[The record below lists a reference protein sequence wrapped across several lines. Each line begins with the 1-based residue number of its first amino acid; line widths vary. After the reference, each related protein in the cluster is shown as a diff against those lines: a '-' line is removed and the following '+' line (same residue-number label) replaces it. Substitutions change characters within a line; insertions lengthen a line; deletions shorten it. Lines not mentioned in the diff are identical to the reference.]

1 MLTRLHRPAK
11 LVTVEDNNLY
21 SSQMG
26 SGAGMGGRGASGLRQ
41 LAAASAVLAMAA
53 VWQPGAAQ
61 TPPPVPQFGDATH
74 LGVTTCSG
82 STCHGA
88 IEPFQKSNVAQNEY
102 VTWLQKDKHARAYKV
117 LFDERSVR
125 IARNLGLPDA
135 HTAEICLN
143 CHTDN
148 PAAAHRGPQF
158 QLSDGVACEACH
170 GGSQRWLGIHISGA
184 SHQDNIAAGLYPT
197 DQPVARAELCLSC
210 HFGDRGDKFANHR
223 IMGAGHPRI
232 SFELDTFT
240 AIQPAHYVVDA
251 DYKER
256 KGNPNG
262 VQIWAV
268 GQAMALSETMAGFL
282 DPKRNPPGF
291 FPELVFYDC
300 YACHH
305 SISNLRWEPRASTG
319 LGPGIVPFND
329 SNALMLRIIADRLE
343 PALGRALGE
352 RMLAFFHA
360 TTENRDQSLAQAKEI
375 KAIADQLVDKFKSH
389 DFGRDDIRAL
399 AIGVINDGLDH
410 KDYVE
415 YSAAEQATMALSS
428 IVSAMRNVGMLT
440 EPQFKTVNAAL
451 DKLYDAVAKDE
462 EYRAPTFV
470 AALRDFNQAL
480 PSTTN

>member
-1 MLTRLHRPAK
+1 
-11 LVTVEDNNLY
+11 
-21 SSQMG
+21 
-26 SGAGMGGRGASGLRQ
+26 MGGWAVSGLRR
-41 LAAASAVLAMAA
+41 LAAAGALVVAA
-53 VWQPGAAQ
+53 GLGQPGAAQ

-88 IEPFQKSNVAQNEY
+88 IAPFRKSNVEQNEY

-148 PAAAHRGPQF
+148 PAAAQRGPQF

-210 HFGDRGDKFANHR
+210 HLGGRGDKFVSHR

-240 AIQPAHYVVDA
+240 AIQPAHYIVDA

-268 GQAMALSETMAGFL
+268 GQAMALSETMAAFL

-300 YACHH
+300 HACHH
-305 SISNLRWEPRASTG
+305 PIGTESDLRWQPRESTG
-319 LGPGIVPFND
+319 LGPGMIKFND
-329 SNALMLRIIADRLE
+329 ANALMLRIIAERID
-343 PALGRALGE
+343 PALGRTLGE
-352 RMLAFFHA
+352 RMLALFHA
-360 TTENRDQSLAQAKEI
+360 TTQNRDQSLAEAKQI
-375 KAIADQLVDKFKSH
+375 KAVADQLVETFKIH

-399 AIGVINDGLDH
+399 ATGVINDGLDR
-410 KDYVE
+410 KDFVE
-415 YSAAEQATMALSS
+415 YAAAEQATMALSS
-428 IVSAMRNVGMLT
+428 IIAAMRNVGMLT
-440 EPQFKTVNAAL
+440 EPQFKTVNSAL

-462 EYRAPTFV
+462 QYRAPTFA

-480 PSTTN
+480 PSATN